1 MERLFLKKFQ
11 NDQNLKISVHA
22 KYFLYFMRAFL
33 NFESDSKILR
43 SKRCRFGVSRF
54 GLAGFK
60 RKFRK
65 TENWTARVFT
75 VGVKW
80 KSIFA
85 FYALKPICIRANSA
99 LKMHRNKLFYNNKM
113 PHFLTL
119 WFNLC
124 ALFLKVSFFFSG
136 SWGGFF
142 QNPRGW
148 KFPE

>member
-1 MERLFLKKFQ
+1 MKAIL
-11 NDQNLKISVHA
+11 IS
-22 KYFLYFMRAFL
+22 
-33 NFESDSKILR
+33 R

-54 GLAGFK
+54 CLAGYK

-65 TENWTARVFT
+65 TENWTAHVFT

-124 ALFLKVSFFFSG
+124 ALFLKISFFLWVLRWLFPKSSG
-136 SWGGFF
+136 MKIPRIKIPRFWK
-142 QNPRGW
+142 NPHPRD
-148 KFPE
+148 KNP

>member
-1 MERLFLKKFQ
+1 MLSDHWNCHLRKLGTT
-11 NDQNLKISVHA
+11 IS
-22 KYFLYFMRAFL
+22 KTCSKRSKLEDFRYSEYFLYFTGAFL
-33 NFESDSKILR
+33 NFESNSKILR

-85 FYALKPICIRANSA
+85 FSALKLICIRVISA
-99 LKMHRNKLFYNNKM
+99 LNMHRNKMLNNNTQFIRYS
-113 PHFLTL
+113 HSLTL
-119 WFNLC
+119 YLIEEYNFR
-124 ALFLKVSFFFSG
+124 K
-136 SWGGFF
+136 
-142 QNPRGW
+142 
-148 KFPE
+148 